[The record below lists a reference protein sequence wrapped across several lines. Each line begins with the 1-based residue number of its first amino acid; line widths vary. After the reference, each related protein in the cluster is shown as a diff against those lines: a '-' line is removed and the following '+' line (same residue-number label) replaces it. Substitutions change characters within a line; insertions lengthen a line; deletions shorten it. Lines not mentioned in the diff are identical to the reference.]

1 MVEKTARE
9 GWLNWLWPVCV
20 SAGACITLLSLFVY
34 VPDAALLYVFLIA
47 PPVGLVC
54 LALIM
59 VAIIRKRPRQIT
71 TIVVTLVA
79 FLTVSGALI
88 KFDDTLRP
96 TLRWLLWSH
105 RFKAELL
112 AQSDS
117 ANGELRHLAWDRWGF
132 APVGNNTDYLV
143 FDPSDSLANAA
154 KANAPGRFSGI
165 PCEVP
170 RVLRLEKQWY
180 SVPFYTDEEWS
191 NCPPNRDRNAR

>member
-1 MVEKTARE
+1 MVEKAARE
-9 GWLNWLWPVCV
+9 GRLDWRWPLCV
-20 SAGACITLLSLFVY
+20 SAGACIALLSLFVCE
-34 VPDAALLYVFLIA
+34 PDGAFLYMFLIA
-47 PPVGLVC
+47 PLVGLVC
-54 LALIM
+54 LIPILI
-59 VAIIRKRPRQIT
+59 AIILKRPRLLLT
-71 TIVVTLVA
+71 TVVTLAA

-88 KFDDTLRP
+88 NFDDTLRP
-96 TLRWLLWSH
+96 TLRWMLWSH

-117 ANGELRHLAWDRWGF
+117 TNGELKHLAWDRWGF
-132 APVGNNTDYLV
+132 VPSGNNTDYLV

-154 KANAPGRFSGI
+154 KANAPGRFGGI

-191 NCPPNRDRNAR
+191 NCPHRDGSAH